1 MSSQSGSGE
10 LVRALDWKGAFW
22 VAAGVPPLPC
32 GGWMSTADLIH
43 NLTALIDPQG
53 PQINMISHEEAGGNI
68 VREGYAEYERGGLQI
83 TDAGRA
89 YLKKMRG

>member
-1 MSSQSGSGE
+1 MPRD
-10 LVRALDWKGAFW
+10 LL
-22 VAAGVPPLPC
+22 LPTLEILNATP

-53 PQINMISHEEAGGNI
+53 PQINMISHEEAGDNI

-89 YLKKMRG
+89 FLKKRRE